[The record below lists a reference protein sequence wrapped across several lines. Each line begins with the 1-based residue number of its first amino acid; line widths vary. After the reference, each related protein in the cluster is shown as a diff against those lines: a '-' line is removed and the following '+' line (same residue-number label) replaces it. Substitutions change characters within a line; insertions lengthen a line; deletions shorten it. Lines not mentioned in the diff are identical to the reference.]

1 VDKVYIAAI
10 PLRPV
15 DELWLAGAVA
25 ACVGKH
31 NDQRH
36 YQAADITWEMEK
48 ALFILFAVVAVA
60 SALNILLQRN
70 PLYSALSLIGT
81 LASLSAL
88 YVMLRAQFIAAIQII
103 VYAGAI
109 MVLFVFVIML
119 LNAPKDQPQVD
130 KQKWL
135 RGLAIPF
142 AGLLL
147 AEAFY
152 VISRIQTR
160 MMPPADDS
168 STGVGTTWSIGTR
181 LFTDYL
187 LPFEVTSVLI
197 LMAVVGAMVLARRE
211 GDSPGG
217 GR

>member
-1 VDKVYIAAI
+1 
-10 PLRPV
+10 
-15 DELWLAGAVA
+15 
-25 ACVGKH
+25 
-31 NDQRH
+31 
-36 YQAADITWEMEK
+36 MEK
-48 ALFILFAVVAVA
+48 ALFIILAVVAVA

-88 YVMLRAQFIAAIQII
+88 YITLRAHFIAAIQII

-119 LNAPKDQPQVD
+119 LNVPKEQPRVD
-130 KQKWL
+130 KQKGL
-135 RGLAIPF
+135 RYLAIPF
-142 AGLLL
+142 AGLLI

-152 VISRIQTR
+152 VIRSVGSIN
-160 MMPPADDS
+160 MPPLVDAERAA
-168 STGVGTTWSIGTR
+168 GTTWSIGTG
-181 LFTDYL
+181 LFTNYL

-211 GDSPGG
+211 ND
-217 GR
+217 

>member
-1 VDKVYIAAI
+1 
-10 PLRPV
+10 
-15 DELWLAGAVA
+15 
-25 ACVGKH
+25 
-31 NDQRH
+31 
-36 YQAADITWEMEK
+36 MEK
-48 ALFILFAVVAVA
+48 VLFVIFAVIAIA

-88 YVMLRAQFIAAIQII
+88 YVTLRAQFLAAIQIV

-119 LNAPKDQPQVD
+119 LNEPKDQPQVE

-135 RGLAIPF
+135 RYLAIPF
-142 AGLLL
+142 AGLLI
-147 AEAFY
+147 AETFY
-152 VISRIQTR
+152 VIRSVRPLTLS
-160 MMPPADDS
+160 ATTVD
-168 STGVGTTWSIGTR
+168 GAEYAVGTVSSIGLA

-197 LMAVVGAMVLARRE
+197 LMAVVGAMVLAKRE
-211 GDSPGG
+211 GD
-217 GR
+217 